1 MNNLFLNYMSNRLIA
16 DYEKESVH
24 EHKTELGPVITIA
37 RDTGCAASVI
47 SKKLYDTIQST
58 YYMDKLNPGPWQ
70 ILDKEVL
77 HIAAHTLEVNPNELI
92 YAFKGIEKTAI
103 HEVLDSLSSK
113 YYHSDRKIKR
123 TIVSVI
129 RGIAER
135 GHVIFIGRGTVAVTR
150 DMEYSL
156 HVRLIAPL
164 DWRINQFAARYNM
177 TRDKAAAFIKESDLR
192 RTKLI
197 ECFGGKNENHQ
208 YDVIYNTAT
217 LSQDEIADQ
226 IFALA
231 KYKGFFKE

>member
-1 MNNLFLNYMSNRLIA
+1 MNDLFLNYMSNRLIA
-16 DYEKESVH
+16 DYEKDRVQ
-24 EHKTELGPVITIA
+24 EHKTVPGPVITIA

-47 SKKLYDTIQST
+47 SKKLYDKIQST
-58 YYMDKLNPGPWQ
+58 YYKDKLNPGPWQ
-70 ILDKEVL
+70 ILDKEVIK
-77 HIAAHTLEVNPNELI
+77 IAAHTLEVNPYELS

-129 RGIAER
+129 REIAER

-164 DWRINQFAARYNM
+164 DWRIIQFAARYNM
-177 TRDKAAAFIKESDLR
+177 THDKASAFIKESDLR

-197 ECFGGKNENHQ
+197 ECFGGKNENNQ

-217 LSQDEIADQ
+217 LSQDEISDQ

-231 KYKGFFKE
+231 KYKGFFK